1 MGGCSSCYNND
12 MPNPI
17 NSTKLY
23 IPAPRTRT
31 VIRRRLT
38 EKLNKGLH
46 RKITLIS
53 APAGYG
59 KTTLVCEWLAGCG
72 RPAAWLSLEQGDSEL
87 TRFLTYMI
95 SALQTIEEKIGAGTL
110 SILHAPQ
117 PTPTESIL
125 TTLLHE
131 LSAISSPFL
140 LILDDYHAASSVE
153 VDEALG
159 YLLDHL
165 PPQMHLVLTT
175 REDPALSLPRL
186 RARDQLTELRAAD
199 LKFTV
204 PEAENLFNQLMD
216 LQLSADQITELQS
229 RTEGWAAGLRLAAL
243 SIQEDLDADR
253 LLRSFTG
260 NHHFV
265 LDYLVDEVLQRQ
277 PEAVQHFLLRTS
289 LLDRMCGSLCDDML
303 LLPEISGH
311 ELLIELDRKNLFVVP
326 LDPERRWYRY
336 HHLFAEILRRRLL
349 DHQPASKLSELHR
362 RASQWYEEH
371 GFEVEAFHHAIEA
384 HDLER
389 SWRLL
394 KGNGMPLHLR
404 GAAKMTIRWLESLPA
419 KELDARPEL
428 WVYYGSALLMA
439 GQPTGVE
446 RKLRA
451 AEMALEGVEP
461 DAGVRDLIGWIAATR
476 ATLASLLL
484 ADQPEAVEPNLYAAE
499 AVMQVSEAEDKTED
513 LVGLIAPARNA
524 GRSETGALDQ
534 VIFQSRRAL
543 AYLRPDHLPVRTAS
557 AWMLGVACQR
567 RGDYDEAC
575 EAYREVIANCQAM
588 DHQLMAVM
596 AIIGIAQIREAE
608 GRPDLA
614 AERYREA
621 LRCAGDLPHPA
632 RKEAEIGLERV
643 RRALESGSKANGN
656 EPLSQR
662 EMEVLQLMAQ
672 GLSNREIAEK
682 LYLALDTVKGH
693 NRRIFEKLHAQRRTE
708 AIARARELHLI
719 NNPTKPH

>member
-1 MGGCSSCYNND
+1 
-12 MPNPI
+12 
-17 NSTKLY
+17 
-23 IPAPRTRT
+23 
-31 VIRRRLT
+31 
-38 EKLNKGLH
+38 
-46 RKITLIS
+46 
-53 APAGYG
+53 
-59 KTTLVCEWLAGCG
+59 
-72 RPAAWLSLEQGDSEL
+72 
-87 TRFLTYMI
+87 
-95 SALQTIEEKIGAGTL
+95 
-110 SILHAPQ
+110 
-117 PTPTESIL
+117 
-125 TTLLHE
+125 
-131 LSAISSPFL
+131 
-140 LILDDYHAASSVE
+140 
-153 VDEALG
+153 
-159 YLLDHL
+159 
-165 PPQMHLVLTT
+165 MHLVLTT

-404 GAAKMTIRWLESLPA
+404 GAAK
-419 KELDARPEL
+419 
-428 WVYYGSALLMA
+428 
-439 GQPTGVE
+439 
-446 RKLRA
+446 
-451 AEMALEGVEP
+451 
-461 DAGVRDLIGWIAATR
+461 
-476 ATLASLLL
+476 
-484 ADQPEAVEPNLYAAE
+484 
-499 AVMQVSEAEDKTED
+499 
-513 LVGLIAPARNA
+513 
-524 GRSETGALDQ
+524 
-534 VIFQSRRAL
+534 
-543 AYLRPDHLPVRTAS
+543 
-557 AWMLGVACQR
+557 
-567 RGDYDEAC
+567 
-575 EAYREVIANCQAM
+575 
-588 DHQLMAVM
+588 
-596 AIIGIAQIREAE
+596 
-608 GRPDLA
+608 
-614 AERYREA
+614 
-621 LRCAGDLPHPA
+621 
-632 RKEAEIGLERV
+632 
-643 RRALESGSKANGN
+643 
-656 EPLSQR
+656 
-662 EMEVLQLMAQ
+662 
-672 GLSNREIAEK
+672 
-682 LYLALDTVKGH
+682 
-693 NRRIFEKLHAQRRTE
+693 
-708 AIARARELHLI
+708 
-719 NNPTKPH
+719 